1 MIARPAVG
9 RISPSSIRM
18 VVVLPDPLGPRK
30 PKTSPRMTWRFKSLT
45 ATRFP
50 NALVNLVVLI
60 TVLSSY
66 RDIVFTIISNPLS
79 HYTEVISTQHIS
91 HVQLIYCKWNTEK
104 GYISLNLMFEV

>member
-1 MIARPAVG
+1 MARPALG
-9 RISPSSIRM
+9 RINPSSIRI

-30 PKTSPRMTWRFKSLT
+30 PKTSPRITWRFKSLT

-66 RDIVFTIISNPLS
+66 RDILFTILLNPLS
-79 HYTEVISTQHIS
+79 HYTAVISAQHTL
-91 HVQLIYCKWNTEK
+91 HVQLIYCKWNAGK
-104 GYISLNLMFEV
+104 GYPSLNLMCEV